1 MNTPQTFTASRNG
14 HVYVDRGTWS
24 QVERV
29 LEQGY
34 CVSGRR
40 GPDQHGVVELTL
52 QEPIAAVP
60 FAESSIMGYL
70 VLVDTASHKNSG
82 AALVLSAL

>member
-1 MNTPQTFTASRNG
+1 MNTPQTFTAVRNG

-52 QEPIAAVP
+52 GLLIRKAEPRP
-60 FAESSIMGYL
+60 QLGGRDLNPEFL
-70 VLVDTASHKNSG
+70 G
-82 AALVLSAL
+82 AAPARQGQDY